1 MNGSRGWRWILS
13 AVVLVAFALSGL
25 AAGTV
30 AGTLARGAGA
40 QTPGTV
46 TGGARSSPAATG
58 NEAPTRTPV
67 STVVP
72 AVGFSFFAV
81 ATPSAV
87 QPGDHFTVELTAV
100 DISKRPLAGLSC
112 VMGPPNHGRPS
123 LFKQWPGAQVTDAQG
138 HASWSLVA
146 PQVAPGYYVM
156 AITASGQHDSGYL
169 WEPGIT
175 IQG

>member
-1 MNGSRGWRWILS
+1 MSGLREWRWILA

-25 AAGTV
+25 AAGTL

-40 QTPGTV
+40 RVLGTV
-46 TGGARSSPAATG
+46 TGGPGSPSAATG
-58 NEAPTRTPV
+58 GATPTSTTVPTVIPAP
-67 STVVP
+67 
-72 AVGFSFFAV
+72 GFSFFAV

-100 DISKRPLAGLSC
+100 DNNKRPLVGLSC
-112 VMGPPNHGRPS
+112 VMGPPSHGRPT
-123 LFKQWPGAQVTDAQG
+123 LFQQWPGAQVTDAQG

>member
-1 MNGSRGWRWILS
+1 MLA

-30 AGTLARGAGA
+30 AGSLARGAGA
-40 QTPGTV
+40 HAPGTV

-58 NEAPTRTPV
+58 SEAPTGTP
-67 STVVP
+67 VP
-72 AVGFSFFAV
+72 AVIPAEGFSFFAV

-100 DISKRPLAGLSC
+100 DKNKQPLAGLSC
-112 VMGPPNHGRPS
+112 VMGPPSHGRPA
-123 LFKQWPGAQVTDAQG
+123 LFQQWPGARVTDAQG

-156 AITASGQHDSGYL
+156 AITASGQHDSSYL